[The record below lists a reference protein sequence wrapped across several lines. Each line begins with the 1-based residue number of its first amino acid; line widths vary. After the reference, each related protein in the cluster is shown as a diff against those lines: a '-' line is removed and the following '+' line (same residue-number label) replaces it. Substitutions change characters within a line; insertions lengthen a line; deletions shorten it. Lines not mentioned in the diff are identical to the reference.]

1 MGTIEIICTVIG
13 AAVSVTVAVLGGVKY
28 LLDKEKMYAENNQKL
43 ANLEKKTDKLPCGK
57 HGETIGTLTHN
68 IDSIK
73 ETMQS
78 NNGMLVELSR
88 WAMHMD
94 ESMID
99 KLAQKHSPL
108 RMTEA
113 GAYLYEVSGA
123 KKAIDELSDRLIR
136 EMETMDLRTELDVE
150 DKSLDMIL
158 KNNNDSAFDPVK
170 KYVYYSPD
178 TIQVEKT
185 GEAIK
190 FNMFSLMKLMSIDL
204 RDRYLA
210 KHPEIV
216 NGIG

>member
-1 MGTIEIICTVIG
+1 MSTIEIICTVAG
-13 AAVSVTVAVLGGVKY
+13 TAVAVITAILGGVKY

-43 ANLEKKTDKLPCGK
+43 ANLEKKTDKLPCEK
-57 HGETIGTLTHN
+57 HGESIGTLAHN

-88 WAMHMD
+88 WAMRMD
-94 ESMID
+94 ESMIE
-99 KLAQKHSPL
+99 KLAQKYSPL

-113 GAYLYEVSGA
+113 GEFLYKVSGA
-123 KKAIDELSDRLIR
+123 KEAVGKIATRLIT
-136 EMETMDLRTELDVE
+136 EMEAMRLRTELDVE
-150 DKSLDMIL
+150 DKSLDMII
-158 KNNNDSAFDPVK
+158 KNSNDSAFDPVK

-178 TIQVEKT
+178 TIQVGNT
-185 GEAIK
+185 GETIK
-190 FNMFSLMKLMSIDL
+190 FNMLSLMKLMSIDL

-216 NGIG
+216 NP